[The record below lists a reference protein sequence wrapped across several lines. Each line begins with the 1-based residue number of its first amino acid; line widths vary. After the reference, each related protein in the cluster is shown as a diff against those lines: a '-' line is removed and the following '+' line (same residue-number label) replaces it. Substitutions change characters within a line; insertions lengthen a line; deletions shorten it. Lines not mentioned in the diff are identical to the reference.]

1 MNEQY
6 IKDLYQQLVSID
18 PLFANDVSFDKFVN
32 SVKDPSYASSLYSQL
47 NQIDNTFKNDVS
59 LDSFLGAVGAGKKKD
74 ATAISA
80 GSTSASTSPQVSSSV
95 SSSSQNTQPSP
106 DLQKFAERFMPQQQ
120 PTQYPDITGTSVID
134 VNEFGSPL
142 SQKKKVITVSE
153 ADRRKWSGP
162 MEDSNIFAS
171 FKNTIETPIQPEET
185 AQQKKEKISF
195 IHPLINSLDSDFV
208 QLDEE
213 AAVPKLQY
221 LFGPLGFKFEESGLG
236 DYVTVTAPDNTT
248 KTTIPLDPF
257 FGMGAAKNSEALK
270 NFVRTNAQEIPK
282 EKLDRISN
290 QYVNENKK
298 YATEQ
303 EYDNDIKY
311 INDESNKI
319 ITEEASISKEYAKLN
334 AERDAINAVPQS
346 QRNNPQYIEK
356 ARDLQLRLNA
366 LQERVDFIDE
376 SKRKLNTSPLMRAT
390 GQYAEMKSKQGDP
403 IGAFANNILNGFG
416 RELSSMV
423 SNYIQG
429 VAEAQPNWYLFD
441 KSGRNRDMAFKIA
454 QEKGL
459 KPIESG
465 QEFMNW
471 FNSLPSDAQKEISG
485 TVRDKEIKSVK
496 YGDEFG
502 GGVTEKIRPV
512 ITNLFGDKSVTQEY
526 IKDVERNNFVGGAV
540 LGAAQSIPAMIGPKY
555 MRIAGMFLQGSDFI
569 DEEIQNN
576 PESKNLTEREK
587 AAIKT
592 VIGVPVALLED
603 YGFRNLIGNSS
614 VVSNLIFRALGK
626 GGVGITGKTFAEF
639 VRNDI
644 ESGLLRAGLTA
655 AGGAAAEFE
664 TGLFQQAWENT
675 VKAVYNEVNSKVM
688 NNPEQR
694 KIFNSP
700 DFWSGDML
708 MDVFKGG
715 AQEAIGG
722 LVLGVPNTIS
732 AGMRSQGFK
741 GISDSQFKVF
751 EEMANDDNILN
762 AWISSL
768 KAKVA
773 NGDLKPAEAKEQL
786 NDYRNA
792 VGLYRQLPDNLTTQQ
807 KKEAMNLIRERN
819 VIQQQIENKDPQLTR
834 KQRDRINQINE
845 QLKVLPEN
853 AIQEPEAEG
862 SMLRPEQPEVG
873 LQEVGKGDT
882 QGKETTGAAT
892 QEQVII
898 TDEDKARRQSLTD
911 ALFIAEEL
919 GDDKV
924 MVGDTEMSLQDAK
937 QELADLT
944 LKEEK
949 SKQAPAPAPTAEVA
963 APAAPTSEQA
973 TAQNFIIEG
982 ISADVGGYKTYTEE
996 AKGNDTFLRTE
1007 ANKNNDQEM
1016 TSSNGVG
1023 INGKI
1028 VEQDTGD
1035 GNKNVS
1041 LIVTGTSEQ
1050 EGRLNDHVGRKAYYS
1065 VTISLPSDATVSD
1078 NIRQSLIDKAA
1089 EIAQESK
1096 KTNPSLRGISNS
1108 ALQKAATTQVSPT
1121 AEPTAPIAEQVAPAA
1136 PVAEKQNLMSQR
1148 NTDLFPDAINFAQ
1161 EDNDSKLS
1169 DYAEANGIGVATY
1182 TNPENGL
1189 VDTIMTGT
1197 SDNDFVGFIRIYEN
1211 GKPTNKFSS
1220 KMSNESGNKE
1230 NFKTMLSE
1238 AQKRL
1243 PEGHLYTE
1251 KTSVSIDGIRVFSNQ
1266 LNRGYEVATDE
1277 NGNPITQDVT
1287 LNNASVEGLRNAR
1300 NQNQKEALYN
1310 NKFVKTQEEFEQI
1323 KAKILELM
1331 PQAKVTFNKPIG
1343 RVTIS
1348 LPVLKSTTTQAA
1360 PAVTTTEQVAPTT
1373 TEQVAPAPVAELT
1386 IAPTST
1392 PSAYAATQGLAE
1404 VETMVAEQE
1413 RTATTKEQKQN
1424 VNTRKRIVATAK
1436 RAVNTL
1442 KSLFPNAEI
1451 FIHTDDNAYKK
1462 AMDTYNGNK
1471 DSNGNFARW
1480 VDADGKENVRID
1492 INLNTATARTVAH
1505 EVAHAVLY
1513 KAFRDNPQVYK
1524 AFHKKLS
1531 AILKAD
1537 ANETLNNFSNR
1548 YTEELGY
1555 TELDRAEEF
1564 IVELAGMLEQNQTS
1578 IKPSTFQKIAKLI
1591 NDVVSKLTN
1600 GAVKPFE
1607 EAIRTIEDA
1616 KDVVTFMS
1624 NLADAIREGK
1634 AISVEQKQGEE
1645 GGAEV
1650 VSKASI
1656 KDIDVNKIRTLSRA
1670 GNRVSKGLSI
1680 KDVKKQKIVQEAEDL
1695 SLEYVRE
1702 KAPKIFIENANLI
1715 AKYPIVKGVKKF
1727 GEIKN
1732 IQDAQK
1738 VYDIFIRQVADN
1750 LKFLMDNFKKEFK
1763 DIATLW
1769 YDGANILAQNF
1780 SKKYGI
1786 STEQAAGIIA
1796 CLSPQKDWY
1805 QNVRLAEMVM
1815 MAFKDNPIMTNDMVN
1830 KQKEIIAIGLKEYTK
1845 ELTKAKTNY
1854 EKNKSEDNAKS
1865 LKEAEEAFDDY
1876 NKKTKIVLENLN
1888 NLIGTDMNSAPN
1900 YMKQYF
1906 VRLFHEINT
1915 TKDYDILSPDG
1926 KVIGVAKKKNG
1937 TKAKVAWGSYTEIGK
1952 AVSIYLDG
1960 SQENITRTL
1969 GEMHKI
1975 RNFYN
1980 NIIDPMSPDRDV
1992 TMDTHAVAAALL
2004 LPLSGK
2010 TKQVKAN
2017 FGTGTKNSSPLGIKG
2032 LYYAYAE
2039 GYNLAAAETG
2049 LLPRQVQSITWEAVR
2064 GLFTDDFKR
2073 DRKKV
2078 EAINQIIDKYVNK
2091 KITLDE
2097 ARNQITEYAGGIKDP
2112 SWAGGPVQEESTSN
2126 AEPKTIGRRSKTD
2139 GLNIVRTERGT
2150 DRGNIDAEFISKAS
2164 LSNQTPDDIVKRGRA
2179 NGVSEDAIRKVLE
2192 NKGIETADID
2202 KALGKVA
2209 PAGTKIELSEETLPG
2224 YNKLV
2229 NRINGIIE
2237 RGRKKGYSDQKI
2249 RDNVVKNV
2257 QANDPAYA
2265 AATNVQQ
2272 EQIIRDIDKQLGQK
2286 QKSAPS
2292 KEKVLGKEKKMVT
2305 VDDAAAL
2312 ADQIRLEARAARE
2325 AKMDLNKW
2333 RDLIGKYIGQM
2344 QTIGKITT
2352 AQAQAIVRKISKLN
2366 VDNLAH
2372 VEKFIQYMEKV
2383 FADAEYDTKL
2393 QLARKNIKKL
2403 KDLANNKKKDVNLTT
2418 LAKEFLRV
2426 DPSLVEDI
2434 DRYNAIAASIIESLQ
2449 GSKITNKKEA
2459 EIEFARMVSQ
2469 VGVMDYV
2476 NREVA
2481 LQQELQRKIADKI
2494 AQEQFGVEEGDLTY
2508 DQIQE
2513 LLAEENT
2520 EAVKK
2525 YDNIIRAKLKDMF
2538 DGLSAVI
2545 KSMIEQQED
2554 PFTYERT
2561 TFTDSEKKTI
2571 NNFMSMDIN
2580 KLSLKEALRAVDAL
2594 HNFIVNRSTAS
2605 MGAIYANYI
2614 GNKNISQLI
2623 ADKVR
2628 AKALKLFGSEFAGE
2642 LMTGSTAQISMVF
2655 ERLFK
2660 SANIGRRVQKMSGL
2674 TDAINGFSKAETDT
2688 NNIVNEYVDTFYKRK
2703 ANGEEFNTAFNDTE
2717 RGMVAFMSRTV
2728 FGTKAMIQDV
2738 FNARKKIIED
2748 SIKELSKGTSKE
2760 AIVAELYQKV
2770 YDKILAD
2777 SNNSQEVRDKADPTN
2792 IEAVNFWVSQW
2803 DSKFDALADISERIY
2818 NTILE
2823 KFAYYTPDRY
2833 SKLVLGGVKETT
2845 EEDILA
2851 SSFINKNGGSITKE
2865 AKSLMAAKKQ
2875 PALPKGRYINLS
2887 FDSVNSDA
2895 MRDVLV
2901 DENTAAP
2908 IRQILA
2914 FIDSPKLI
2922 ELIPNNDDRVLL
2934 ISRIKL
2940 YLQTEK
2946 NAIFVENT
2954 EVEKAAKIFSKFLN
2968 FGASLVLSSL
2978 RQAPQQVIPVLVDTF
2993 INTGKIN
3000 FYDYFNV
3007 NKYNLMK
3014 NSGHSIANRL
3024 NMSATDVKR
3033 INELLD
3039 YAASSKLEKSLEAI
3053 AKVND
3058 IYLKAFLAKPDAF
3071 AAQSSWILYYEK
3083 SLKKQGVYTNDYYNN
3098 PLNEEAADY
3107 ASFMVDRTQNPSNQ
3121 AQKGRIFTY
3130 KDAGKNAFMRVL
3142 FTLASFRMNTTNRIH
3157 SDIIALTSK
3166 TATFEDRRTH
3176 AASLAGAVSGS
3187 IIFVALSSYIA
3198 YLSKL
3203 IIRKLM
3209 GRDDDEEEKDK
3220 ILKKTL
3226 KGGTTRLASD
3236 ILSPVPILDSYIN
3249 KGINYAYEKY
3259 KLNQGVDPKEI
3270 ESPLYDFEDSKT
3282 FGIAGEIYDRAGQL
3296 IDVIN
3301 MVESGEYV
3309 DKYGQTHKV
3318 TEEDREYLKK
3328 YVITPAVLNIPGLLP
3343 GESEAFVR
3351 GSIKVAQGGEKEE
3364 KEKRKAAI
3372 EPPIPAPFK
3381 TWSEVERNE
3390 PELYKKL
3397 MGPGSPG
3404 YKEREAE
3411 KKAEREEREAK
3422 EAARDIQLGYQ
3433 PKPKGGSGRSS
3444 GGSSGGWSSGYK
3456 SPRKESK
3463 RGGWKSGRD

>member
-1 MNEQY
+1 MNEEAL
-6 IKDLYQQLVSID
+6 KDAYS
-18 PLFANDVSFDKFVN
+18 LFINTGYNKSFDDFKNLISTNHDALKDAYSLFVN
-32 SVKDPSYASSLYSQL
+32 TGYNK
-47 NQIDNTFKNDVS
+47 
-59 LDSFLGAVGAGKKKD
+59 SFDDFSTLIGVKKKD
-74 ATAISA
+74 DTAISA

-95 SSSSQNTQPSP
+95 SSSSQSIQPSP
-106 DLQKFAERFMPQQQ
+106 DMQQSAERFMLQQQEQVQPIQPQPINKQSPQMEQFISEQLLPKEQQGTYYQKPAAVVQQQ
-120 PTQYPDITGTSVID
+120 PQEQQPQNIK
-134 VNEFGSPL
+134 EF
-142 SQKKKVITVSE
+142 SQKY
-153 ADRRKWSGP
+153 
-162 MEDSNIFAS
+162 F
-171 FKNTIETPIQPEET
+171 TP
-185 AQQKKEKISF
+185 
-195 IHPLINSLDSDFV
+195 
-208 QLDEE
+208 
-213 AAVPKLQY
+213 
-221 LFGPLGFKFEESGLG
+221 
-236 DYVTVTAPDNTT
+236 
-248 KTTIPLDPF
+248 
-257 FGMGAAKNSEALK
+257 
-270 NFVRTNAQEIPK
+270 EIPK
-282 EKLDRISN
+282 EQYQKEWFPSYDITGEKTYFTENKADEIADPN
-290 QYVNENKK
+290 QYPTANKFLRGLA
-298 YATEQ
+298 YMNRTMQ
-303 EYDNDIKY
+303 M
-311 INDESNKI
+311 
-319 ITEEASISKEYAKLN
+319 
-334 AERDAINAVPQS
+334 
-346 QRNNPQYIEK
+346 NPTGGTP
-356 ARDLQLRLNA
+356 
-366 LQERVDFIDE
+366 RVIYEFIDDMARE
-376 SKRKLNTSPLMRAT
+376 VASGSKDAAAVTPNFKAMLN
-390 GQYAEMKSKQGDP
+390 Y
-403 IGAFANNILNGFG
+403 
-416 RELSSMV
+416 
-423 SNYIQG
+423 SNMSDEDVRNFIEVNKN
-429 VAEAQPNWYLFD
+429 VAEAEPSQEMMQFM
-441 KSGRNRDMAFKIA
+441 KSTD
-454 QEKGL
+454 ED
-459 KPIESG
+459 
-465 QEFMNW
+465 
-471 FNSLPSDAQKEISG
+471 PS
-485 TVRDKEIKSVK
+485 T
-496 YGDEFG
+496 F
-502 GGVTEKIRPV
+502 
-512 ITNLFGDKSVTQEY
+512 NLFKQMALNPTGAIGVGVRSMRAMINPVSV
-526 IKDVERNNFVGGAV
+526 VGGAV
-540 LGAAQSIPAMIGPKY
+540 GALGGPYAAIGIASGTLDASLSFGQYVKEALGDKPFTKENVKELLQDTEKMNSIRNKALVRGLTVGVFDAFTMKLGGSVGAKMLLKNPANKIGAVAAGTAIESIGGATGEAAAQVLSGEGLNKRDI
-555 MRIAGMFLQGSDFI
+555 FL
-569 DEEIQNN
+569 
-576 PESKNLTEREK
+576 
-587 AAIKT
+587 
-592 VIGVPVALLED
+592 
-603 YGFRNLIGNSS
+603 
-614 VVSNLIFRALGK
+614 
-626 GGVGITGKTFAEF
+626 
-639 VRNDI
+639 
-644 ESGLLRAGLTA
+644 
-655 AGGAAAEFE
+655 
-664 TGLFQQAWENT
+664 
-675 VKAVYNEVNSKVM
+675 
-688 NNPEQR
+688 
-694 KIFNSP
+694 
-700 DFWSGDML
+700 
-708 MDVFKGG
+708 
-715 AQEAIGG
+715 EAIGEMPMG
-722 LVLGVPNTIS
+722 TVSVLSEAIKLPKYHVNGERVSYNTLNNIVETATGDELQKMDIQVS
-732 AGMRSQGFK
+732 KDQTGIEKKINDKAVTSQ
-741 GISDSQFKVF
+741 IREEVRNSD
-751 EEMANDDNILN
+751 
-762 AWISSL
+762 
-768 KAKVA
+768 
-773 NGDLKPAEAKEQL
+773 P
-786 NDYRNA
+786 
-792 VGLYRQLPDNLTTQQ
+792 NLTDAQVEGITLLE
-807 KKEAMNLIRERN
+807 KELRDNQGNTTSVGKEK
-819 VIQQQIENKDPQLTR
+819 VQQIK
-834 KQRDRINQINE
+834 NQINE
-845 QLKVLPEN
+845 IKN
-853 AIQEPEAEG
+853 NKDYAIQEPEAEG
-862 SMLRPEQPEVG
+862 GVLRPEQPEVG
-873 LQEVGKGDT
+873 LQEVGEGDT
-882 QGKETTGAAT
+882 QGKEAPGPTT

-898 TDEDKARRQSLTD
+898 TDEDKARRQSITD

-963 APAAPTSEQA
+963 APAIEAAPTAPAAEQA
-973 TAQNFIIEG
+973 AAQNFIIEG

-1028 VEQDTGD
+1028 VEQDTGN

-1065 VTISLPSDATVSD
+1065 VTVSLPSDATVSD

-1108 ALQKAATTQVSPT
+1108 ALQKAATIEAV
-1121 AEPTAPIAEQVAPAA
+1121 PTAPSAEQAA
-1136 PVAEKQNLMSQR
+1136 
-1148 NTDLFPDAINFAQ
+1148 T
-1161 EDNDSKLS
+1161 
-1169 DYAEANGIGVATY
+1169 
-1182 TNPENGL
+1182 
-1189 VDTIMTGT
+1189 
-1197 SDNDFVGFIRIYEN
+1197 
-1211 GKPTNKFSS
+1211 
-1220 KMSNESGNKE
+1220 
-1230 NFKTMLSE
+1230 
-1238 AQKRL
+1238 
-1243 PEGHLYTE
+1243 
-1251 KTSVSIDGIRVFSNQ
+1251 
-1266 LNRGYEVATDE
+1266 
-1277 NGNPITQDVT
+1277 
-1287 LNNASVEGLRNAR
+1287 
-1300 NQNQKEALYN
+1300 
-1310 NKFVKTQEEFEQI
+1310 
-1323 KAKILELM
+1323 
-1331 PQAKVTFNKPIG
+1331 
-1343 RVTIS
+1343 
-1348 LPVLKSTTTQAA
+1348 
-1360 PAVTTTEQVAPTT
+1360 TTTEQVAPTT

-1386 IAPTST
+1386 IASTST

-1451 FIHTDDNAYKK
+1451 FIHTDDNAYNK
-1462 AMDTYNGNK
+1462 AMETYKGNK
-1471 DSNGNFARW
+1471 NSNGNFARW

-1537 ANETLNNFSNR
+1537 ANETLNNFASR
-1548 YTEELGY
+1548 YTEA
-1555 TELDRAEEF
+1555 DRAEEF

-1616 KDVVTFMS
+1616 KDVVAFMS

-1634 AISVEQKQGEE
+1634 AISVEQQDNTNVINDESNPE
-1645 GGAEV
+1645 L
-1650 VSKASI
+1650 
-1656 KDIDVNKIRTLSRA
+1656 VNA
-1670 GNRVSKGLSI
+1670 V
-1680 KDVKKQKIVQEAEDL
+1680 
-1695 SLEYVRE
+1695 
-1702 KAPKIFIENANLI
+1702 ENL
-1715 AKYPIVKGVKKF
+1715 F
-1727 GEIKN
+1727 
-1732 IQDAQK
+1732 
-1738 VYDIFIRQVADN
+1738 
-1750 LKFLMDNFKKEFK
+1750 
-1763 DIATLW
+1763 
-1769 YDGANILAQNF
+1769 
-1780 SKKYGI
+1780 
-1786 STEQAAGIIA
+1786 TEQ
-1796 CLSPQKDWY
+1796 
-1805 QNVRLAEMVM
+1805 
-1815 MAFKDNPIMTNDMVN
+1815 
-1830 KQKEIIAIGLKEYTK
+1830 KQT
-1845 ELTKAKTNY
+1845 
-1854 EKNKSEDNAKS
+1854 
-1865 LKEAEEAFDDY
+1865 
-1876 NKKTKIVLENLN
+1876 
-1888 NLIGTDMNSAPN
+1888 
-1900 YMKQYF
+1900 
-1906 VRLFHEINT
+1906 
-1915 TKDYDILSPDG
+1915 
-1926 KVIGVAKKKNG
+1926 
-1937 TKAKVAWGSYTEIGK
+1937 
-1952 AVSIYLDG
+1952 
-1960 SQENITRTL
+1960 
-1969 GEMHKI
+1969 
-1975 RNFYN
+1975 
-1980 NIIDPMSPDRDV
+1980 
-1992 TMDTHAVAAALL
+1992 
-2004 LPLSGK
+2004 
-2010 TKQVKAN
+2010 
-2017 FGTGTKNSSPLGIKG
+2017 
-2032 LYYAYAE
+2032 
-2039 GYNLAAAETG
+2039 
-2049 LLPRQVQSITWEAVR
+2049 
-2064 GLFTDDFKR
+2064 
-2073 DRKKV
+2073 
-2078 EAINQIIDKYVNK
+2078 
-2091 KITLDE
+2091 
-2097 ARNQITEYAGGIKDP
+2097 
-2112 SWAGGPVQEESTSN
+2112 
-2126 AEPKTIGRRSKTD
+2126 
-2139 GLNIVRTERGT
+2139 
-2150 DRGNIDAEFISKAS
+2150 DAEFISKAS
-2164 LSNQTPDDIVKRGRA
+2164 LSDQTPDDIVKRGRA
-2179 NGVSEDAIRKVLE
+2179 NGVSEEAIRKVLE

-2209 PAGTKIELSEETLPG
+2209 PAGTKVELSEETLPG
-2224 YNKLV
+2224 YDRMMGEV
-2229 NRINGIIE
+2229 NGIIE
-2237 RGRKKGYSDQKI
+2237 KSKQRGRKIKDI
-2249 RDNVVKNV
+2249 LKNV
-2257 QANDPAYA
+2257 IEYIQGSKVYED
-2265 AATNVQQ
+2265 ATDVQR
-2272 EQIIRDIDKQLGQK
+2272 EQIIRDARNKLGQK
-2286 QKSAPS
+2286 EKAAPK

-2325 AKMDLNKW
+2325 AKMDLNQW

-2352 AQAQAIVRKISKLN
+2352 AQAQAIIRKISKLN

-2403 KDLANNKKKDVNLTT
+2403 KELANNKKKDVNLTT

-2469 VGVMDYV
+2469 VGVSDYV

-2513 LLAEENT
+2513 LLAEEN
-2520 EAVKK
+2520 EEVVKK

-2538 DGLSAVI
+2538 DGLSAII

-2580 KLSLKEALRAVDAL
+2580 KLSLKEALRAVDSL

-2614 GNKNISQLI
+2614 GNRNISKLI
-2623 ADKVR
+2623 ADKVK

-2688 NNIVNEYVDTFYKRK
+2688 NNIVNEYVDLFYKRK

-2748 SIKELSKGTSKE
+2748 SIKALSKGTSEE
-2760 AIVAELYQKV
+2760 ARIAELYQKV

-2833 SKLVLGGVKETT
+2833 GKLVLGGVKETT

-2934 ISRIKL
+2934 VSRIKL

-3007 NKYNLMK
+3007 NKYNFMK

-3071 AAQSSWILYYEK
+3071 AAQSSWLLYYEK

-3098 PLNEEAADY
+3098 PQNEEAADY

-3282 FGIAGEIYDRAGQL
+3282 FGIAGAIYDRAGQL

-3328 YVITPAVLNIPGLLP
+3328 YVITPAVLNIPGILP
-3343 GESEAFVR
+3343 GESETFVR

-3390 PELYKKL
+3390 PQLYKKL

-3404 YKEREAE
+3404 YKEREAL
-3411 KKAEREEREAK
+3411 KKAKREEREAK

-3433 PKPKGGSGRSS
+3433 PKPKGRS
-3444 GGSSGGWSSGYK
+3444 GGGFGNWGGSFNENRNK
-3456 SPRKESK
+3456 SNNKF
-3463 RGGWKSGRD
+3463 GWDNK